1 LEWQTSSSWY
11 HKLKRLGIGVWGA
24 GRIGSLH
31 AANIHAS
38 AEKVELIAVAD
49 PIKRLATA
57 IARRFECR
65 AYHTPAKM
73 LEDESLDGVVIATPT
88 QIHTEHVELAAER
101 RVPMLLEKPIALT
114 MKEADRIVSIIARSR
129 VKFQLG
135 FNRRF
140 DSGYRKAKMMIT
152 EGRIGKPILV
162 KTCARDPQPPPDEYI
177 RRSGGIFVDEC
188 IHDFDMALWLM
199 NYKAAEVWA
208 TGTTLVY
215 PQFAR
220 YGDFDNAV
228 AILKFRNGGLGVI
241 EGSRT
246 SKYGY
251 DLRTEVLGDQG
262 EVRVDNVRNDS
273 VELWKGQ
280 GGLKQPCPWFLERF
294 AQAYR
299 SEIEEFCD
307 YLVKGGDSPVSA
319 EDGRMALQVALA
331 ARESAKKKRVMI
343 IRDQRKTA

>member
-1 LEWQTSSSWY
+1 M
-11 HKLKRLGIGVWGA
+11 RRVAIGVWGV
-24 GRIGSLH
+24 GRIGSFH
-31 AANIHAS
+31 AANVHAS
-38 AEKVELIAVAD
+38 AEKAELIAVAD
-49 PIKRLATA
+49 PMKKLAGA
-57 IARRFECR
+57 IARKFECR
-65 AYHTPAKM
+65 AYDTPVKM
-73 LEDESLDGVVIATPT
+73 LKDESLDGVVIATPT

-101 RVPMLLEKPIALT
+101 RVPMFLEKPIALT
-114 MKEADRIVSIIARSR
+114 MTEADRIVSVIAQSR

-140 DSGYRKAKMMIT
+140 DLGHRKAKVMIM
-152 EGRIGKPILV
+152 EGRIGEPVLV

-199 NYKAAEVWA
+199 NCKAAEVWA

-299 SEIEEFCD
+299 SEIEGFCD